1 MNTNAENPAIA
12 TPLVSFPK
20 RSLKAPPT
28 TAKGQ
33 EANTPAKNRHS
44 IKVWKSFAVAA
55 ANMKHVH
62 IKQAPVIGTFTH
74 TTHSMAQ
81 KIMVPLQIHR
91 YTMSTQE

>member
-12 TPLVSFPK
+12 IPLVSFPK

-44 IKVWKSFAVAA
+44 IKVWNPS
-55 ANMKHVH
+55 
-62 IKQAPVIGTFTH
+62 
-74 TTHSMAQ
+74 
-81 KIMVPLQIHR
+81 PLQPQ
-91 YTMSTQE
+91 T